1 MSKSKK
7 KHSPWSYVVQS
18 DDKPVGAFPS
28 ASLAYF
34 VWKAWVDYVDRRFKP
49 DCRPFISCNRYRA
62 LYDPSFNVQ
71 AQDVTLSFMRMWEIQ
86 NTKKD
91 EKA

>member
-1 MSKSKK
+1 MSNSKK

-34 VWKAWVDYVDRRFKP
+34 VWKAWVDFVDRSYKA
-49 DCRPFISCNRYRA
+49 DDRPFISCNRYRA
-62 LYDPSFNVQ
+62 LYDPFKLE
-71 AQDVTLSFMRMWEIQ
+71 AQDVTLNFMRMWEIQ
-86 NTKKD
+86 NSKKD